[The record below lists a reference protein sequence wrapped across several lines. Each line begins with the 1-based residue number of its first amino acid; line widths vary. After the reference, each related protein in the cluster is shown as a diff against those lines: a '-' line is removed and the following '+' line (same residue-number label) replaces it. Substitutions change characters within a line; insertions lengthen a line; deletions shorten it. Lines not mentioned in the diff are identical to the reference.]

1 VAVSGLR
8 RWSASERREI
18 VAEYEEAPHGSKQLV
33 LRRREVTPKQV
44 RQWRGSRDAGLLE
57 SGGVVRNPKAIPK
70 SESAELI
77 RLRAE
82 NRRLEVELERARKD
96 IDDRQ
101 RSLDTMGKATALLQQ
116 LVSGKRAA
124 DE

>member
-1 VAVSGLR
+1 MSGRKVWSVA
-8 RWSASERREI
+8 ERREI
-18 VAEYEEAPHGSKQLV
+18 IAEYEEAPHGSKQLV
-33 LRRREVTPKQV
+33 LRRWNITARKL
-44 RQWRGSRDAGLLE
+44 RGWQASRDAGLLE
-57 SGGVVRNPKAIPK
+57 SGGVVRSPTMTPKD
-70 SESAELI
+70 ESAELI

-101 RSLDTMGKATALLQQ
+101 RSLDSMGKATALLQQ
-116 LVSGKRAA
+116 LVSGKSAT

>member
-1 VAVSGLR
+1 
-8 RWSASERREI
+8 
-18 VAEYEEAPHGSKQLV
+18 
-33 LRRREVTPKQV
+33 
-44 RQWRGSRDAGLLE
+44 LE
-57 SGGVVRNPKAIPK
+57 SGGVVRNPKEIPRI
-70 SESAELI
+70 ESAELV

-116 LVSGKRAA
+116 LVSGTRAA

>member
-1 VAVSGLR
+1 MSGLR
-8 RWSASERREI
+8 VWSVAERREI
-18 VAEYEEAPHGSKQLV
+18 VAEYEEAPRGTKQLV
-33 LRRREVTPKQV
+33 LRRWNVSVKTLRNWQA
-44 RQWRGSRDAGLLE
+44 SRDAGLLE
-57 SGGVVRNPKAIPK
+57 SGGGVRRPRMTPRN
-70 SESAELI
+70 ESAELV

-101 RSLDTMGKATALLQQ
+101 RSLDSMGKATALLQQ
-116 LVSGKRAA
+116 LVSGKSAA

>member
-1 VAVSGLR
+1 MSGLR
-8 RWSASERREI
+8 SWSVAERREI
-18 VAEYEEAPHGSKQLV
+18 VAEYEEAPHGCKQLV
-33 LRRREVTPKQV
+33 LRRRDVSAKQV

-57 SGGVVRNPKAIPK
+57 SGGAVRNPTRTPK
-70 SESAELI
+70 NESAELA

-82 NRRLEVELERARKD
+82 NRRLEVELERARRD

-101 RSLDTMGKATALLQQ
+101 RSLDTMGKATALLQH
-116 LVSGKRAA
+116 LVSGRRAA